1 MQDDTKCYNAWRR
14 REAHC
19 APVTQDGTRLALER
33 YEEFKKGYY
42 AGLNAAA
49 FELEQLHRKEK
60 YLHKFYLLASNAIR
74 RMIK

>member
-1 MQDDTKCYNAWRR
+1 MIDDTKCYNAWRR
-14 REAHC
+14 REAYMV
-19 APVTQDGTRLALER
+19 PMTKDGIQAASER

-60 YLHKFYLLASNAIR
+60 HLHKFYLLASNAIR